1 MSDVADHVLAEAEET
16 RHGRAHRVTR
26 RLLPRDLP
34 GAVVRR
40 FICLSPVRRPTATC
54 VLAPTIDSTSYPP
67 HPPPLPLP
75 RTTDYHWNRFH
86 RRYFTLQRVIRRWS
100 IAPPAALPLNEPV
113 TKFHCERVLRSWGLL
128 ES

>member
-67 HPPPLPLP
+67 PPPPFPFHEPLI
-75 RTTDYHWNRFH
+75 TIGIGFIVD
-86 RRYFTLQRVIRRWS
+86 I
-100 IAPPAALPLNEPV
+100 
-113 TKFHCERVLRSWGLL
+113 LL
-128 ES
+128 FNV